1 MTEAITLPTVIDTKN
16 FRGIGR
22 GDHKIINAEP
32 PTLAKIFARRLCGK
46 FNKDIKLFIVGPQ
59 GSGKSRSAMF
69 LGIRVGEE
77 IANIIGGTWE
87 DYFPRNLSHV
97 FIGDPAAHA
106 DALKHIRKHSIYILD
121 DAGVSIN
128 ARNFMTAYN
137 KSLNDIFQ
145 TVRTDNALIIINAPD
160 TFLIDNVP
168 RNIVSHFGEVSESQ
182 HSMGINFIKIFKM
195 ERKFRSGE
203 THYHNYQ
210 FGSNQIVRWR
220 FRDIPGDMAAAYE
233 KRRDEATQRIKSNA
247 GQDRRKAPKNET
259 DEEEVTRRRKNP
271 NTLAMEQD
279 MMEYADAIQ
288 PIINCGGSKAD
299 MIEALVQ
306 AGLGKQRAKS
316 WASGKI
322 IRNLF
327 PPTK

>member
-1 MTEAITLPTVIDTKN
+1 MITTES

-22 GDHKIINAEP
+22 GDHKIVNVDP
-32 PTLAKIFARRLCGK
+32 PSLARIFARRLCGR

-59 GSGKSRSAMF
+59 GSGKSRSAMH

-77 IANIIGGTWE
+77 EAKILGGKWE
-87 DYFPRNLSHV
+87 DFFPRDLSHV

-106 DALKHIRKHSIYILD
+106 DALKHIKKHGIYILD

-182 HSMGINFIKIFKM
+182 HAMGINFIKIFKM
-195 ERKFRSGE
+195 ERKFRTGE

-210 FGSNQIVRWR
+210 FGSNMIVRWR
-220 FRDIPGDMAAAYE
+220 FRDIPEDMALAYE
-233 KRRDEATQRIKSNA
+233 KRRDEATQRIKLNA
-247 GQDRRKAPKNET
+247 GQDRRKRPAIEI
-259 DEEEVTRRRKNP
+259 EEPRRKHH
-271 NTLAMEQD
+271 LILGQEQD

-288 PIINCGGSKAD
+288 PIMNLGGNKKDLAEALFQAGVPKSKA
-299 MIEALVQ
+299 
-306 AGLGKQRAKS
+306 KN
-316 WASGKI
+316 WANSKT
-322 IRNLF
+322 IRDLF
-327 PPTK
+327 PSTK